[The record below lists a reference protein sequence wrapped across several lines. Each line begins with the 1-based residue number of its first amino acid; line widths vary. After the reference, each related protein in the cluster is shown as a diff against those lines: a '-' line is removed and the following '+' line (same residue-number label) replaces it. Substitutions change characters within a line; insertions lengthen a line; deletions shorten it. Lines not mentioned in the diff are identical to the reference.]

1 MKFTLLLQI
10 LFDLL
15 AKRKITAAYLAEK
28 YQISART
35 AYRYVDILSMSV
47 PLYIQRGR
55 NGGIFIADTYK
66 LPVGFMTETEYESA
80 IEALTFAYAQ
90 KREERFLIAKRKLTA
105 KEKSEVK
112 DCALQ
117 GAFEQIFI
125 DGAGWGYAEK
135 LQKIR
140 ESMQEKKLLE
150 LEYLSPF
157 GEKTRVRVEPHLLVL
172 KNDTW
177 QIYAF
182 CHTARAFRF
191 FRVGRVISLRKS
203 AENFRMRP
211 FVLEQTQE
219 CAEQIFVQLVFYGA
233 SVTRAQDWLGAE
245 NLRKKEDGW
254 HAEMCMPN
262 DERLLKK
269 LLSFGA
275 EVCVIQPISLRER
288 LLQTAQAMLSA
299 YAQTARCP
307 RERGLLAE

>member
-15 AKRKITAAYLAEK
+15 AKRKITAAYLSEK

-140 ESMQEKKLLE
+140 ESMQEKNCW
-150 LEYLSPF
+150 SW
-157 GEKTRVRVEPHLLVL
+157 
-172 KNDTW
+172 N
-177 QIYAF
+177 I
-182 CHTARAFRF
+182 FR
-191 FRVGRVISLRKS
+191 
-203 AENFRMRP
+203 
-211 FVLEQTQE
+211 
-219 CAEQIFVQLVFYGA
+219 
-233 SVTRAQDWLGAE
+233 
-245 NLRKKEDGW
+245 
-254 HAEMCMPN
+254 
-262 DERLLKK
+262 RLAK
-269 LLSFGA
+269 
-275 EVCVIQPISLRER
+275 RR
-288 LLQTAQAMLSA
+288 A
-299 YAQTARCP
+299 YALNRTCSC
-307 RERGLLAE
+307 